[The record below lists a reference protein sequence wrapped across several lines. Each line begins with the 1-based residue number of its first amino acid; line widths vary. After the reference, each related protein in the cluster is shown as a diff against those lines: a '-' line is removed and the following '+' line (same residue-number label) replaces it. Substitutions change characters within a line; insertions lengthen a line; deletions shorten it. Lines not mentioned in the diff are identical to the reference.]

1 MLALLLSPGFVVAIN
16 NPLMWESLGGSHAPA
31 AAIAVSGYIGIDRH
45 QALRLNY
52 ATYEV
57 DTLNAMVTGFGDAGD
72 GVCAYVHSGH
82 SDDIGAGWMYF
93 TRERWR
99 GPSLELGA
107 VRKSLDTGYCH
118 NNASRDEYA
127 STTHST
133 STAYV
138 ARAMVA
144 WSWLYN
150 DHIYASFGAG
160 GSLGGEAGTYRESHT
175 QFRRVAAAPE
185 IYFRIGIAF
194 M

>member
-1 MLALLLSPGFVVAIN
+1 MLGLLLSPGFILAVN
-16 NPLMWESLGGSHAPA
+16 NPLMWESLSSDHAPP
-31 AAIAVSGYIGIDRH
+31 AAIGFSGYAGLDHH

-57 DTLNAMVTGFGDAGD
+57 DTVAALAAGLEGAGD
-72 GVCAYVHSGH
+72 GSCAYVRSGH
-82 SDDIGAGWMYF
+82 SNDIGVGWMYF
-93 TRERWR
+93 TRERWH

-107 VRKSLDTGYCH
+107 VRKSLHLSYCH
-118 NNASRDEYA
+118 NEGDEYG
-127 STTHST
+127 STTSST

-160 GSLGGEAGTYRESHT
+160 GSLGGEAGTYSESHLH
-175 QFRRVAAAPE
+175 FRRVAAYPE
-185 IYFRIGIAF
+185 MYFRLGIAF

>member
-1 MLALLLSPGFVVAIN
+1 MLALLLSPGFIVAIN
-16 NPLMWESLGGSHAPA
+16 NPLMWQSLSSDRAPPA
-31 AAIAVSGYIGIDRH
+31 AIGVSGYVGIDRH
-45 QALRLNY
+45 QAVRLNY

-57 DTLNAMVTGFGDAGD
+57 DTAAALATGLAGGGD
-72 GVCAYVHSGH
+72 GSCAYVRSGH

-93 TRERWR
+93 TRERWH

-107 VRKSLDTGYCH
+107 VRKSMRLSYCH
-118 NNASRDEYA
+118 NNADGDEYA
-127 STTHST
+127 NTTSSD

-160 GSLGGEAGTYRESHT
+160 GSLGGEAGTFNESHNH
-175 QFRRVAAAPE
+175 FRRVAASPE
-185 IYFRIGIAF
+185 MYFRIGIAF